1 MNHPLVTVCVPT
13 FNGEAYLAE
22 ALASIEAQDYPSAEV
37 IISDDGSLDR
47 TLAIAED
54 FAART
59 RFPCRIFRHQ
69 PDTLAGN
76 WNFAAQAARGE
87 YLKFLFQDD
96 LLYPRHLAALVA
108 AAESA
113 PSVNFVFARRDVLF
127 MPDAARSEVARRM
140 KADCAELHRGFTR
153 LRAFQ
158 RGEDLL
164 ADPRLLAAGWNKIGE
179 PSAVL
184 IRRSAFLA
192 TGGFD
197 PDFRQLIDLDLY
209 LRLMP
214 GGTVGFVDE
223 SLSAFRVHDAQLSV
237 VQTNSGLG
245 EREEA
250 LFARKMTDSDLR
262 RFFTASTL
270 AQLAWSAAGR
280 PGRAPGGFRGR
291 RLAVRAWVKRAL
303 GFR

>member
-1 MNHPLVTVCVPT
+1 MSLPLVSICVPT
-13 FNGEAYLAE
+13 FNGEAYLTE

-47 TLAIAED
+47 TWAIAED

-96 LLYPRHLAALVA
+96 VLYPRHLSRLVS

-113 PSVNFVFARRDVLF
+113 PMVSLVFGRRDILF
-127 MPDAARSEVARRM
+127 MQDAACSEVALRM
-140 KADCAELHRGFTR
+140 KTDCAELHRGFSQ
-153 LRAFQ
+153 LRVIQ
-158 RGEDLL
+158 PGHELL

-179 PSAVL
+179 PSSVL
-184 IRRSAFLA
+184 IRRNVFLS

-197 PDFRQLIDLDLY
+197 PELRQLIDLDLY
-209 LRLMP
+209 FRLMAE
-214 GGTVGFVDE
+214 GQVAFVDE
-223 SLSAFRVHDAQLSV
+223 SLSAFRVHDRQLSV
-237 VQTNSGLG
+237 VQSKSGLS
-245 EREEA
+245 EREEVM
-250 LFARKMTDSDLR
+250 FARKMMASDIR
-262 RFFTASTL
+262 QFFAGSTL
-270 AQLAWSAAGR
+270 QQLAWSAAGK
-280 PGRAPGGFRGR
+280 PGRAPGGFRGK
-291 RLAVRAWVKRAL
+291 RLALKAWLKRSL
-303 GFR
+303 GLG

>member
-1 MNHPLVTVCVPT
+1 MSPPLVSICVPT
-13 FNGEAYLAE
+13 FNGEAYLTE
-22 ALASIEAQDYPSAEV
+22 ALASIEAQDYPSVEV
-37 IISDDGSLDR
+37 IISDDGSRDQ
-47 TLAIAED
+47 TLVMAEA

-76 WNFAAQAARGE
+76 WNFAAQAAQGK
-87 YLKFLFQDD
+87 YVKYLFQDD
-96 LLYPRHLAALVA
+96 VLYPGHLSKVVA

-113 PSVNFVFARRDVLF
+113 PTVDFVFARRDVLF
-127 MPDAARSEVARRM
+127 VSEAARSEVARRM

-192 TGGFD
+192 IGGFD

-209 LRLMP
+209 FRLMP

-223 SLSAFRVHDAQLSV
+223 SLGAFRVHDAQLSV
-237 VQTNSGLG
+237 VQSKSGLG
-245 EREEA
+245 GREEA
-250 LFARKMTDSDLR
+250 LFARKMAASDLS
-262 RFFTASTL
+262 RFFSASTL

-280 PGRAPGGFRGR
+280 PGRAPSGFRAR
-291 RLAVRAWVKRAL
+291 RLALKAWLRRCL
-303 GFR
+303 GIG